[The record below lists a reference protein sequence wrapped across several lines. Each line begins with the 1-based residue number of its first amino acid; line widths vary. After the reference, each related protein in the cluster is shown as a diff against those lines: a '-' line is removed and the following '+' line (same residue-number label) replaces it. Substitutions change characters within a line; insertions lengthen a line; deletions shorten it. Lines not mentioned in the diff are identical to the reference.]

1 MLVILYPDNTAY
13 PDNDIRVSIGT
24 NETFSLPEKRTV
36 PYGKQIE
43 DAEIF
48 PLGNDTVI
56 AFYTH
61 ENYEARQRYI
71 KNLQRYGKEYYK
83 NAREKSLSFSE
94 VGLVVHS

>member
-1 MLVILYPDNTAY
+1 MKIYLYPNNKAFSEDF
-13 PDNDIRVSIGT
+13 PRECIGT

-36 PYGKQIE
+36 PYGKQID

-83 NAREKSLSFSE
+83 NAREKSASFKGE
-94 VGLVVHS
+94 GLITL